1 MDVLVDMAI
10 DLGCQLQEDPR
21 YLALRAAQEAADA
34 DEALQKLIGE
44 FNLKR
49 MAINTEESKEEEERS
64 ADKLHRLNTELREV
78 YNEIMQNEH
87 MIAYN
92 DAKTPFDELV
102 RKLNAA
108 IALAAQGQDPHLAAQ
123 EGGCSGDCGSCGGC
137 GGH

>member
-21 YLALRAAQEAADA
+21 YLALRASQEAADA

-123 EGGCSGDCGSCGGC
+123 EGGCSGNCAGCGGC
-137 GGH
+137 H